1 MADISITAA
10 NVLAVSGAQTT
21 QGFALAAVT
30 AGQVVY
36 RDATTQKFGLAD
48 SDGAAA
54 TKVPVGIALNT
65 AGTDQPLSVLTYGS
79 ITIGGTMTAGIAYY
93 LSDNPGGICP
103 VGDLETGDTATLI
116 GIATSTAILKV
127 DINPSGVTL

>member
-1 MADISITAA
+1 MADVTITAA

-48 SDGAAA
+48 NDGAAA
-54 TKVPVGIALNT
+54 TKVPVGIALNN
-65 AGTDQPLSVLTYGS
+65 AGADQPLSVLTYGS
-79 ITIGGTMTAGIAYY
+79 ITIGGTLVAGTAYY